1 MAEPSFYVALLI
13 ALGAAAQW
21 LAWRVNLPA
30 ILPLLIIGFIV
41 GPLTG
46 LVHPL
51 EFISEDL
58 LFPAVGLAVGLILFE
73 GGLTLKLPEV
83 REVRRVVLNL
93 ISIGALITWLSVTL
107 ASYLLIGLSW
117 PIALLFGA
125 LVIVTGPTVI
135 GPLMR
140 SVRAAPRVA
149 NILKWEGILIDPL
162 GALVAVLVFEFLLLG
177 NSDTA
182 VGHTLSSLVLFVV
195 VGALVGGVG
204 GLAFTFLLRRRFVPD
219 YLTNLVALALV
230 FSVYALS
237 NLLSPESGLLATTV
251 MGMLMANLRAPNI
264 GEILTFKEDLSL
276 LFISLLFIVLAA
288 NIDLGAFVA
297 ALTWQS
303 LALVGVIMFV
313 VRPLNIF
320 VSTIG
325 SPLSW
330 REKLFLSWIAPRG
343 IVAASV
349 TSLFASRLT
358 RADVGG
364 AEVLVPL
371 VFIIIVG
378 SVTLNSLTA
387 KPVARLLGVAEPEPQ
402 GVLLLGAHTVARQI
416 ADFLQTEGFATVVA
430 DTNYANITSARLAG
444 LNAYYG
450 SPLSGRADE
459 ELRLSGIGNLLALT
473 SNDEANA
480 LAAMKF
486 ARSFDSTHVFQLK
499 PGESDRNTLDEARRG
514 RLIFGDG
521 TTFDELIELF
531 RSGEIKKTTL
541 TEAFTR
547 KDFEVRNEGYMPLF
561 IVRNSVRGKTLIV
574 ISGASLDL
582 ATGDTLVSL
591 VPDKVGAAK
600 NESEELETELEAVAL
615 EV

>member
-1 MAEPSFYVALLI
+1 MVEPSFYVALLI

-30 ILPLLIIGFIV
+30 ILPLLLIGFVV

-51 EFISEDL
+51 EFISEEL

-73 GGLTLKLPEV
+73 GGLTLRFPEV

-93 ISIGALITWLSVTL
+93 ISVGALLTWLLVTL
-107 ASYLLIGLSW
+107 ASYLLIGLTL
-117 PIALLFGA
+117 PLALLFGA

-149 NILKWEGILIDPL
+149 NILKWEGILIDPI

-177 NSDTA
+177 NSGSA
-182 VGHTLSSLVLFVV
+182 VGHTLLSLVLFLV
-195 VGALVGGVG
+195 VGVVVGGVG
-204 GLAFTFLLRRRFVPD
+204 GLTFTFLLRRRFIPD
-219 YLTNLVALALV
+219 YLVNLVALALV
-230 FSVYALS
+230 FSIYAGA
-237 NLLSPESGLLATTV
+237 NLLAPESGLLATTV
-251 MGMLMANLRAPNI
+251 MGMVMANLRAPNI

-288 NIDLGAFVA
+288 NLELGAFVA
-297 ALTWQS
+297 ALSWQS
-303 LALVGVIMFV
+303 LALVAVIMFMI
-313 VRPLNIF
+313 RPINIF

-358 RADVGG
+358 RAEVSG

-378 SVTLNSLTA
+378 SVALNSLTA

-402 GVLLLGAHTVARQI
+402 GVLLLGAHAVARRL
-416 ADFLQTEGFATVVA
+416 ADFLQTEGFTTMLA
-430 DTNYANITSARLAG
+430 DTNYANIAAARLAG

-450 SPLSGRADE
+450 SPLSERADE
-459 ELRLSGIGNLLALT
+459 ELRLSGIGTLLALT

-480 LAAMKF
+480 LAAIKF
-486 ARSFDSTHVFQLK
+486 TRTFGGAHVFQLK
-499 PGESDRNTLDEARRG
+499 PGESERDTLDEERRG
-514 RLIFGDG
+514 RLLFGRG
-521 TTFDELIELF
+521 TTFAELEARFQTGEL
-531 RSGEIKKTTL
+531 KKTPL
-541 TEAFTR
+541 TEAFTH
-547 KDFEVRNEGYMPLF
+547 KDFEANNEEYTLLF
-561 IVRNSVRGKTLIV
+561 IIRGKTLV
-574 ISGASLDL
+574 VVSGVTLDL
-582 ATGDTLVSL
+582 AAGDTLVSL
-591 VPDKVGAAK
+591 VP
-600 NESEELETELEAVAL
+600 NEVEAVKTRSADLNAELEEVAL
-615 EV
+615 EF